1 MAFIAKD
8 IRKLCLAIAAVLFV
22 ACDSEDFGVAGYED
36 CAITLSYGTRST
48 SGVDETQFMSGETIW
63 LWASGSTN
71 ITAWKLGTDGNG
83 GFTSSTNHYWP
94 KDGTTLAINAIHGN
108 FTTSPTEGSTQWTGS
123 FTHTVL
129 AEQTTEANYRSSDLL
144 YCSATIGQWQPSN
157 ILTFEHQLAKVE
169 VTLACASGASIS
181 DEVLGNA
188 TVKLSG
194 IKPTATFDCSTK
206 TVTVSGTAG
215 EVSLGKI
222 FSSDA
227 KVREAIVAAEQ
238 TVSPLKFTI
247 TLNNFPASGKSR
259 TLTCS
264 TSSVT
269 FSKGKKYKY
278 TLTLNNNIIVSP
290 VTVSSWTEDAATT
303 VTIPAAPVEGN

>member
-1 MAFIAKD
+1 MFSKID
-8 IRKLCLAIAAVLFV
+8 IRILSLAITAVSFAACTSDNVGG
-22 ACDSEDFGVAGYED
+22 AGEEDR
-36 CAITLSYGTRST
+36 AITLSYGTRST
-48 SGVDETQFMSGETIW
+48 SGDDETQFMSGETIW

-83 GFTSSTNHYWP
+83 GFTSSTKYYWP
-94 KDGTTLAINAIHGN
+94 KDGTTLQATAIHGN
-108 FTTSPTEGSTQWTGS
+108 FTTPPTEGTTPWSGR

-129 AEQTTEANYRSSDLL
+129 TEQTSETNYRQSDLL
-144 YCSATIGQWQPSN
+144 YCSTPIGQWQPSN

-181 DEVLGNA
+181 DDVLANA

-206 TVTVSGTAG
+206 AVTVSGTAG

-227 KVREAIVAAEQ
+227 KIREAIVAAEQ

-290 VTVSSWTEDAATT
+290 VTVSSWIADESTT